1 MADVLFKNQ
10 NYIVN
15 VGPSLVLE
23 DAMMYHAV
31 NIETGVI
38 EAEEQMLPR
47 IIEYA
52 QQLNEAVEDLR
63 MQGLLQTRTPL
74 Q

>member
-15 VGPSLVLE
+15 VGPSMVLE
-23 DAMMYHAV
+23 DAMVYHAV

-38 EAEEQMLPR
+38 EAEEHMLPR
-47 IIEYA
+47 IVEYA

-63 MQGLLQTRTPL
+63 MQGLLKTRSPL